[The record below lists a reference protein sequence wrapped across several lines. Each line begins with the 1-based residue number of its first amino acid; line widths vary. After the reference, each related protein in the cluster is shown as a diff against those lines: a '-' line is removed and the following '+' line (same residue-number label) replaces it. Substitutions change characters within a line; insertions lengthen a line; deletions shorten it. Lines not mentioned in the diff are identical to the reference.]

1 MQIESLFINEWQSHY
16 VEEGFQAEPELRFR
30 CNICGERADFV
41 VQLELARH
49 SRNHDALR
57 SQQMP
62 FYLCGAHEYL
72 YKRMQKD
79 LELKDYFV
87 ETIKENQ

>member
-1 MQIESLFINEWQSHY
+1 ME
-16 VEEGFQAEPELRFR
+16 VGFQAEPELRFR
-30 CNICGERADFV
+30 CNICGDRADFV
-41 VQLELARH
+41 IKLELARVNI
-49 SRNHDALR
+49 NHDSLR

-87 ETIKENQ
+87 ETIKESQ

>member
-1 MQIESLFINEWQSHY
+1 MIIVCVVDGYRADNES
-16 VEEGFQAEPELRFR
+16 RFR
-30 CNICGERADFV
+30 CNICGETADFI
-41 VQLELARH
+41 VQLELVSEGGRYGAP
-49 SRNHDALR
+49 R

-62 FYLCGAHEYL
+62 FYLCADHEYL
-72 YKRMQKD
+72 YKKMQKD

>member
-1 MQIESLFINEWQSHY
+1 MY
-16 VEEGFQAEPELRFR
+16 VENEASGERDLRFR

-41 VQLELARH
+41 VQLELVKEGRQYG
-49 SRNHDALR
+49 ALR

-62 FYLCGAHEYL
+62 FYLCEAHEYL
-72 YKRMQKD
+72 YKKMQKD

>member
-1 MQIESLFINEWQSHY
+1 MY
-16 VEEGFQAEPELRFR
+16 VENGSSAERDLRFR

-41 VQLELARH
+41 VQLELVKQARGYG
-49 SRNHDALR
+49 ALR

-62 FYLCGAHEYL
+62 FYLCEDHEYL
-72 YKRMQKD
+72 YKKMQRD